1 MTTLLYG
8 RPPAVFDP
16 PGDAIQTSPLIPDS
30 AALEA
35 QDPGSADSIMIYA
48 PPGVLER
55 RYVLALALRAL
66 KVGGRLAGIS
76 FHSLEDRRVKRF
88 LADRAQGCVCPPDF
102 PVCVCGRTPAA
113 ELLTRRSV
121 VATPGE
127 VAANPRAKSAR
138 LRVARKLHQE
148 DPSA

>member
-35 QDPGSADSIMIYA
+35 QDPGSADSVMIYA

-66 KVGGRLAGIS
+66 KVGGRLDVMAPKDKGGS
-76 FHSLEDRRVKRF
+76 RLGKELKTFGLEVAETAKAHHRRR
-88 LADRAQGCVCPPDF
+88 
-102 PVCVCGRTPAA
+102 PAA
-113 ELLTRRSV
+113 ENRQAVGGRVQLLSGP
-121 VATPGE
+121 AHHGGGGG
-127 VAANPRAKSAR
+127 
-138 LRVARKLHQE
+138 L
-148 DPSA
+148 